1 MAACGSFLS
10 SAYLPNLTQ
19 AHTHGCTAQHTHSYT
34 QIHTH
39 TYGLPWQNGR
49 LAGAERFRQQGSRL
63 MRWKQ
68 SLTSISIAEKF
79 HHSRQIESYEVKIC
93 YKLCGVASLLKAQ
106 WTIFIVPI
114 TLPQSELL
122 VRHNHHVSCCYFC
135 FGYQSTNIWPIS
147 TPEYTNS
154 LPEQKYLSRKILQYK

>member
-19 AHTHGCTAQHTHSYT
+19 AHTHGRTV
-34 QIHTH
+34 HTH
-39 TYGLPWQNGR
+39 THTHVQMYGLPWQNGR
-49 LAGAERFRQQGSRL
+49 LAGVERFRQQGSRR

-93 YKLCGVASLLKAQ
+93 YKLCGCAPLLKAQ
-106 WTIFIVPI
+106 GTIFTASVTHG
-114 TLPQSELL
+114 TL
-122 VRHNHHVSCCYFC
+122 VS
-135 FGYQSTNIWPIS
+135 SSN
-147 TPEYTNS
+147 
-154 LPEQKYLSRKILQYK
+154 